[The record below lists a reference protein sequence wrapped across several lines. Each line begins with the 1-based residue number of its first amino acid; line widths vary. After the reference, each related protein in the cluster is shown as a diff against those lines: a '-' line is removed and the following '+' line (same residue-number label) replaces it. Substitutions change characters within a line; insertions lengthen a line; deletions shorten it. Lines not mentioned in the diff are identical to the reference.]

1 MGKFSSFDRVVPK
14 KEAKWKIHPV
24 WQGIGCI
31 LIALI
36 PLMSYAGAV
45 LLVDANFEHHWV
57 EFPQEF
63 IGPPGHP
70 LLYSQLGVTVV
81 LSVFGFMI
89 LVLLYTIL
97 YRFIGPP
104 RYGPTDAPPPKRT
117 ASRGPRLK

>member
-1 MGKFSSFDRVVPK
+1 MGKFSGIERVARK
-14 KEAKWKIHPV
+14 KKPLWKVHPV

-57 EFPQEF
+57 IFPREFY
-63 IGPPGHP
+63 GPTGHP
-70 LLYSQLGVTVV
+70 LLYSQLGVTVL

-89 LVLLYTIL
+89 LVILYTIL
-97 YRFIGPP
+97 YRFLGPP

-117 ASRGPRLK
+117 SSRRTRLK